1 MMKTPKPNNQAL
13 DMKKPMGKPSNTKT
27 GKAPRD
33 WKNASGIKK
42 K

>member
-1 MMKTPKPNNQAL
+1 MMNTPKPNAKAL
-13 DMKKPMGKPSNTKT
+13 NMRTPMGKPSNTKT
-27 GKAPRD
+27 GKAPKD